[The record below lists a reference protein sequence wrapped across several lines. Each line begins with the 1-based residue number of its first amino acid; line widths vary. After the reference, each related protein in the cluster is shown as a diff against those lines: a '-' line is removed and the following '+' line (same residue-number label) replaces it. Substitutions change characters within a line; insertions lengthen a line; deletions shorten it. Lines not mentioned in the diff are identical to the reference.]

1 MSTRRI
7 LSLLLLITVGGVS
20 TASAQSTLVTRWAA
34 TVDTAHPLP
43 EYPRPELRRPAWV
56 DLNGPWDYAIR
67 PANTPRP
74 STFDG
79 RIVVPYPVESQLSG
93 VRRRVGPDDALWYRR
108 QMEVRPATGVRWLLH
123 FGAVDWS
130 TTVWVNGRVVG
141 RHRGGYD
148 PFTFDVTP
156 ALAGSDQQEIVLKV
170 TDPTDSGGQPRGK
183 QVLKPGSIWYT
194 AVTGIWQTAWLEP
207 VPVAHIDRLDLVPD
221 LAGSRIDVTVHA
233 SGPAHAQAKVTILA
247 GDSVV
252 GSVSMPVGQRTA
264 VRIPRV
270 HPWSPD
276 DPYLYHVRATLG
288 GDTVASQFGM
298 RSIAVDR
305 DTGGTLRLLLNG
317 HPLFEYG
324 LLDQGWWPD
333 GLYTAPTEAARLN
346 DLVTIKALGFN
357 LLRKHVKVE

>member
-34 TVDTAHPLP
+34 TVDTAHPMP

-194 AVTGIWQTAWLEP
+194 AVTGIWQTVWLEP
-207 VPVAHIDRLDLVPD
+207 VPAAHIERLDIVPD
-221 LAGSRIDVTVHA
+221 LAQGRVRVTVSA
-233 SGPAHAQAKVTILA
+233 VGARNGIAGVRIFA
-247 GDSVV
+247 GDSL
-252 GSVSMPVGQRTA
+252 VSMENIPVGRPTDLLL
-264 VRIPRV
+264 RHPRA
-270 HPWSPD
+270 WSPD
-276 DPYLYHVRATLG
+276 DPYLYHVQA
-288 GDTVASQFGM
+288 
-298 RSIAVDR
+298 
-305 DTGGTLRLLLNG
+305 
-317 HPLFEYG
+317 
-324 LLDQGWWPD
+324 
-333 GLYTAPTEAARLN
+333 
-346 DLVTIKALGFN
+346 
-357 LLRKHVKVE
+357 